1 LENININDCRDEKDN
16 MILETAVY
24 GNADFII
31 SGDEDL
37 LILNPYRW
45 IQILRPV
52 AFIKLFYEI
61 E

>member
-1 LENININDCRDEKDN
+1 